1 MGRREQSYHFT
12 GTEFHALWDD
22 EIVLEMNNGD
32 GHTTL

>member
-1 MGRREQSYHFT
+1 MKWSYCSA
-12 GTEFHALWDD
+12 GKVSVWDD